1 MIILSD
7 MMISQDFEQGD
18 SYIDAISKYTKL
30 INPSLKV
37 FSIDL
42 KGYSKSNDIRREFSE
57 KNFIR
62 IYGANTS
69 ILKFISEK
77 EGAQIERIRTFHL
90 TVE

>member
-7 MMISQDFEQGD
+7 MMISQSFSNGEG
-18 SYIDAISKYTKL
+18 YIKAISEYTEL
-30 INPSLKV
+30 LNPKLKV

-42 KGYSKSNDIRREFSE
+42 RGYSESNDIRREFSE

-69 ILKFISEK
+69 ILRFISEK
-77 EGAQIERIRTFHL
+77 EGAQIERVRTFHL